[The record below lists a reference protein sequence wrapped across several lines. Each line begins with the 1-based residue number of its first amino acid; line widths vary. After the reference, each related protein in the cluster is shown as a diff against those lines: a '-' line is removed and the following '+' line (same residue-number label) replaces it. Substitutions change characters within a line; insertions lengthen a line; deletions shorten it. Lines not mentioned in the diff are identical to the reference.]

1 VKRKTSEAAESPN
14 YHPFPKYLQI
24 REVILRWLTTQE
36 VGEQLPTEMA
46 LSQQFGVSRETIR
59 KSMKQL
65 EQRGIIRRRPRA
77 GTFLVRRPAASSD
90 RRLTGLIEEF
100 PELGTATTVKLV
112 GQRFVRAPA
121 DVASAL
127 GLPAGEQVYELQRIR
142 FLRGEP
148 LLLLRV
154 FFPSAVGQK
163 LARLDLRH
171 CLIVPAIRKV
181 LRAPVREEYQ
191 QVDALVATGAL
202 VRHLGVAA
210 GAPILLVKRLY
221 ADPHGNPAGLFC
233 ENFRSDR
240 YFYTI
245 NLSQSPKR

>member
-1 VKRKTSEAAESPN
+1 
-14 YHPFPKYLQI
+14 
-24 REVILRWLTTQE
+24 
-36 VGEQLPTEMA
+36 MA

-59 KSMKQL
+59 KSMKRL
-65 EQRGIIRRRPRA
+65 EQHGIIRRRPRT

-90 RRLTGLIEEF
+90 RRLTGLIEEL
-100 PELGTATTVKLV
+100 PEFGTATTVKLV

-121 DVASAL
+121 DVATAL
-127 GLPAGEQVYELQRIR
+127 GLAAGEKVYELKRIR
-142 FLRGEP
+142 FLHGEP
-148 LLLLRV
+148 LLLLDA
-154 FFPSAVGQK
+154 FFPPAIGQK

-171 CLIVPAIRKV
+171 CLIIPVLRKV

-191 QVDALVATGAL
+191 QVDALAATGTL

-210 GAPILLVKRLY
+210 GAPILVVKRLY
-221 ADPHGNPAGLFC
+221 ADSRGNPAGFLH

-245 NLSQSPKR
+245 NLSQSRKR